1 MKYPLKSDKS
11 GYEAKA
17 MAGEGLE
24 ILKWA
29 LRQDRSGDTEKEGKR
44 HSTPTFQGHFV
55 SESFFQSG
63 ETDGPSVNA
72 W

>member
-1 MKYPLKSDKS
+1 MQERWMPSKSQ
-11 GYEAKA
+11 
-17 MAGEGLE
+17 GERGGGGLE

-29 LRQDRSGDTEKEGKR
+29 PRQDRSGDTEKEGKR

-55 SESFFQSG
+55 SESFIQSG
-63 ETDGPSVNA
+63 ETDRPSMNA

>member
-1 MKYPLKSDKS
+1 MQEKWIYVPSKSK
-11 GYEAKA
+11 GKRV
-17 MAGEGLE
+17 GGLE

-55 SESFFQSG
+55 SEGFVQSG
-63 ETDGPSVNA
+63 ETDSPPRVNA
-72 W
+72 